1 MKPRSS
7 RQLTGS
13 LREPEPI
20 RVRHGCRRTSVAP
33 AEYWNEWS
41 VTAPPIARSKAFD
54 PEEALERALD
64 LFWRQGYEA
73 TSVAHLVGRLG
84 ISRASLYDTF
94 GS

>member
-1 MKPRSS
+1 MR
-7 RQLTGS
+7 
-13 LREPEPI
+13 
-20 RVRHGCRRTSVAP
+20 
-33 AEYWNEWS
+33 
-41 VTAPPIARSKAFD
+41 PIARSKAFD